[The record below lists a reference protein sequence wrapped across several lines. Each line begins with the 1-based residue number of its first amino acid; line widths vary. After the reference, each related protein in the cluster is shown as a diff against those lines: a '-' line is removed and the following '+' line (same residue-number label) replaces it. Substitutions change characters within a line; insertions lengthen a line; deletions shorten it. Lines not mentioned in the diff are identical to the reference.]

1 MTAFKSFTFSPS
13 TKAKSS
19 EVNQNFD
26 DMVDQLTA
34 MLGMVYPVGSVYF
47 NATDATNPATLLGFG
62 TWTAWGAGRVPV
74 GFSSGETEF
83 NAAEK
88 TGGEKTHL
96 LTGAESGV
104 KSHRHPLLTGPGTTS
119 SGYLSDTNTG
129 SPGQYTEMAPAEDA
143 SQAHNNIQPYIT
155 VYMWKRTA

>member
-83 NAAEK
+83 NVRQITDLLGIQLTTK
-88 TGGEKTHL
+88 KDSTPDGTVGLFGGFPDYTLHKHAGR
-96 LTGAESGV
+96 LTANGWTVVVVDQIKDAKGV
-104 KSHRHPLLTGPGTTS
+104 KVLRREIVRHLGLDLG
-119 SGYLSDTNTG
+119 
-129 SPGQYTEMAPAEDA
+129 
-143 SQAHNNIQPYIT
+143 
-155 VYMWKRTA
+155 